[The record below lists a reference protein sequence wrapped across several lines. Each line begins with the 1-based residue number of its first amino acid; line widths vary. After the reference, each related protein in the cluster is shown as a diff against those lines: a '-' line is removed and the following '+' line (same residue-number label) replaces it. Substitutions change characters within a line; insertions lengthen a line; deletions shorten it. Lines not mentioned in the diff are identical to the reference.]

1 MDGSWKAVAGHFA
14 GLSVAYGALSARIPG
29 GIQIR
34 SRNGSRSDVDLSI
47 SPSQV
52 EVNGD
57 LPAEKLVSL
66 NVPPST
72 TPMSLE
78 ELRRE
83 GPFGR

>member
-1 MDGSWKAVAGHFA
+1 
-14 GLSVAYGALSARIPG
+14 
-29 GIQIR
+29 
-34 SRNGSRSDVDLSI
+34 LSI